1 MIVLREK
8 LSFIGKLML
17 SMVLTFSI
25 FVPLLA
31 EQAYAAS
38 SRAAVV
44 EEVEGT
50 AYLKKAG
57 GSNPYRLFKRMTVND
72 GDTIITEAKSSV
84 VLKAADRQDEITI
97 GENSEVYIADL
108 LKAEGSETEM
118 KVWSGSIYSKVS
130 ELGSSDQYKISTP
143 NATMGVRGT
152 HFFVFVDPANGYAYV
167 VTLSGLV
174 EAGLLGNEDEDD
186 DESIIYPSMQATF
199 IEWIDENGQEITTEM
214 YVTPIIM
221 QEADEGI
228 IERILRN
235 KEEIDRENNEYLDN
249 AGAGL
254 EPLPVDENDLERYQ
268 KLLENVTR
276 LIVQQSIEN
285 GTLTE
290 EEIQN
295 IIDRVQSNIDWDDEF
310 DPVYSQAEQERMEQ
324 LREAERRREEQRQI
338 LERRQQQQ
346 ASERQDLLDQIKQQR
361 EMQQQENERVTN
373 DRRESAQQ
381 RYLDQLTPEERERF
395 LERRNEQLG
404 ETDSDSPPATEPSS
418 DGSRSRTPSSPGSQ
432 DPDPQEPEQPA
443 EQPKVELRSVTDTE
457 DGSDVVLEV
466 VLRNFPETLYGAE
479 IHMLLN
485 ADHFNVGSI
494 ETNADDIFANAADHV
509 KVENGYYAWEAD
521 AEPSY
526 TTEIVYTIL
535 SVGDVT
541 NDPVHTDGQVLL
553 RVPLVYAV
561 ESSDGPG
568 RVILDGLS
576 FVDREGNELS
586 YVIDVPVWDYEF

>member
-1 MIVLREK
+1 
-8 LSFIGKLML
+8 
-17 SMVLTFSI
+17 
-25 FVPLLA
+25 
-31 EQAYAAS
+31 
-38 SRAAVV
+38 
-44 EEVEGT
+44 
-50 AYLKKAG
+50 
-57 GSNPYRLFKRMTVND
+57 
-72 GDTIITEAKSSV
+72 
-84 VLKAADRQDEITI
+84 
-97 GENSEVYIADL
+97 
-108 LKAEGSETEM
+108 
-118 KVWSGSIYSKVS
+118 
-130 ELGSSDQYKISTP
+130 
-143 NATMGVRGT
+143 
-152 HFFVFVDPANGYAYV
+152 
-167 VTLSGLV
+167 
-174 EAGLLGNEDEDD
+174 
-186 DESIIYPSMQATF
+186 
-199 IEWIDENGQEITTEM
+199 M

-404 ETDSDSPPATEPSS
+404 ETDSDSAPATEPSS

-479 IHMLLN
+479 IHMLRMRITLTS
-485 ADHFNVGSI
+485 ARLKRMQ
-494 ETNADDIFANAADHV
+494 TIF
-509 KVENGYYAWEAD
+509 
-521 AEPSY
+521 
-526 TTEIVYTIL
+526 L
-535 SVGDVT
+535 
-541 NDPVHTDGQVLL
+541 QML
-553 RVPLVYAV
+553 R
-561 ESSDGPG
+561 
-568 RVILDGLS
+568 IM
-576 FVDREGNELS
+576 
-586 YVIDVPVWDYEF
+586 